1 MRNFIKPQVV
11 VSKCLGFAACR
22 YNGATIS
29 DDFVHRLAPF
39 VEFIPIC
46 PEVEIGLGVPR
57 DPIRV
62 VLIAAEPRLI
72 QSTTERDVTAQMREF
87 AAAFLATVTGAD
99 GFILKSRSPSCGLTD
114 VKVYPRLGKASPVG
128 KSYGFFGGAVLAHF
142 PQLPIEDEGR
152 LTNFR
157 IREHFL
163 TQLFTIASFR
173 AIKKSVTMKD
183 LVQFHA
189 ENKYLLMAYHQQ
201 ELRAL
206 GKIVANH
213 EHKPPAEVFRA
224 YEEHLLT
231 ALRRPPRY
239 TSNIN
244 VLMHGLGYFS
254 AELTAEEKAYF
265 LDTLEQYRAAQAPL
279 SVCLAI
285 LRAWIVRFGQQY
297 LSQQTFFAPYPA
309 ELVEITDSGKGRKL

>member
-1 MRNFIKPQVV
+1 MREFVKPKVV

-22 YNGATIS
+22 YNGATIR
-29 DDFVHRLAPF
+29 DDFVQSLEPF
-39 VEFIPIC
+39 VEFITTC
-46 PEVEIGLGVPR
+46 PEVEIDLGIPR

-62 VLIAAEPRLI
+62 VLMDEEPHLI
-72 QSTTERDVTAQMREF
+72 QSSTGLDVSDKMNEFTAS
-87 AAAFLATVTGAD
+87 FLATVADAD
-99 GFILKSRSPSCGLTD
+99 GFILKSRSPSCGIKD
-114 VKVYPRLGKASPVG
+114 VKIYPRLGKASPVG
-128 KSYGFFGGAVLAHF
+128 KSHGFFGGAVLTRF

-163 TQLFTIASFR
+163 TQLFTIANFR
-173 AIKKSVTMKD
+173 EVKKSRKMKD
-183 LVQFHA
+183 LVQLHA
-189 ENKYLLMAYHQQ
+189 ENKYLLMAYNQK
-201 ELRAL
+201 EMRIM

-213 EHKPPAEVFRA
+213 DKKLVDEVFHV

-231 ALRRPPRY
+231 ALHRPPRH

-254 AELTAEEKAYF
+254 DELSAEEKAFF
-265 LDTLEQYRAAQAPL
+265 LDSLEQYRAAKVPL
-279 SVCLAI
+279 SVCLAV
-285 LRAWIVRFGQQY
+285 LRSWIIRFDEGY
-297 LSQQTFFAPYPA
+297 LKQQTFFAPYPP